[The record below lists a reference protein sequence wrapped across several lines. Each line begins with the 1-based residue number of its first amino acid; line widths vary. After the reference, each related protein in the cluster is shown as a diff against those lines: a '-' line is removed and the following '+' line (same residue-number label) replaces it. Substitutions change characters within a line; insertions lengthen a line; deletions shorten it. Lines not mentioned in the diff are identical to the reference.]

1 MSLPVALK
9 VVPDWFLT
17 NKIVDILNKVVFSN
31 NDIDFNYID
40 PDIITLFCD
49 DIGINTININIINLD
64 GNDDN
69 IETMINVKL
78 VTWRSRYKQC
88 ITFK

>member
-1 MSLPVALK
+1 MPVALK
-9 VVPDWFLT
+9 VVPDWFVT
-17 NKIVDILNKVVFSN
+17 NKMVDILNKVVFSN
-31 NDIDFNYID
+31 NDIHFNYID

-78 VTWRSRYKQC
+78 VTWCSKYKQC
-88 ITFK
+88 IAFK

>member
-1 MSLPVALK
+1 MPVALK
-9 VVPDWFLT
+9 VVPDWFVT

-49 DIGINTININIINLD
+49 DIGINTINISIINLD

-78 VTWRSRYKQC
+78 VTWRSKYKQC

>member
-1 MSLPVALK
+1 MPVALK
-9 VVPDWFLT
+9 VVPDWFVT
-17 NKIVDILNKVVFSN
+17 NKMVDILNKVVFSN

-78 VTWRSRYKQC
+78 VTWRSKYKQR
-88 ITFK
+88 IAFK

>member
-1 MSLPVALK
+1 MPVALK
-9 VVPDWFLT
+9 VVPDWFVT
-17 NKIVDILNKVVFSN
+17 NKKVDILNKVVFSN

-78 VTWRSRYKQC
+78 VTWRSKYKQC
-88 ITFK
+88 IAFK